1 MSDSAVAHLDA
12 EREKKKQL
20 QARLVATRESGT
32 SKKPETKSAQAGA
45 VGAQTDGSEAKKKS
59 SLESIPDG
67 LALAAAMGI
76 RLVKDQHGA
85 VRVFYKAGQRVE
97 VPLLDSP
104 EVEDL
109 STQYVLDA
117 YGPKGLKQAV
127 EFVGVKLRLAKSH
140 VTDQVKTFLRVGSR
154 TNDFGETEYMLDL
167 GSADGRM
174 VVYGK
179 NGWGVEVNKT
189 VAFLKPD
196 GQCPEPYRFDGP
208 QAAYEFTEQ
217 WLRETRVPEDSHI
230 MLAALFA
237 DWLREDVPHAII
249 DCLGAPGSGK
259 TTLMTDVMN
268 AIDPTASGKSVM
280 TEPNVKNITAVSTQR
295 YLLTI
300 DNSGYLKPDIQD
312 FLCQVV
318 YGTVASE
325 RELYTNHGV
334 SSVSIHRPVAI
345 TSINPAITATDLQA
359 RAVRAHFAPRQT
371 YKVDVTRSKEWQGKL
386 LGALI
391 ELAVAGMQHQST
403 DPNASSKHRLAQFVI
418 FGEGIAKALGHGDGH
433 FDSVYTESK
442 SRVARDYSE
451 GDPVSGG
458 IDLLLQS
465 LERSADK
472 TDNLPSGKVL
482 RQNGRFCI
490 ERSDGSFL
498 AGVTPAA
505 LHAGALKANDIAGR
519 KFVYDGPQFPA
530 NARALTSAM
539 NRLMSTVLRDMGY
552 DVTVKPVGAK
562 SNRLNAYLFRWR
574 RD

>member
-1 MSDSAVAHLDA
+1 
-12 EREKKKQL
+12 
-20 QARLVATRESGT
+20 
-32 SKKPETKSAQAGA
+32 
-45 VGAQTDGSEAKKKS
+45 
-59 SLESIPDG
+59 
-67 LALAAAMGI
+67 
-76 RLVKDQHGA
+76 
-85 VRVFYKAGQRVE
+85 
-97 VPLLDSP
+97 
-104 EVEDL
+104 
-109 STQYVLDA
+109 
-117 YGPKGLKQAV
+117 
-127 EFVGVKLRLAKSH
+127 
-140 VTDQVKTFLRVGSR
+140 
-154 TNDFGETEYMLDL
+154 
-167 GSADGRM
+167 
-174 VVYGK
+174 
-179 NGWGVEVNKT
+179 
-189 VAFLKPD
+189 
-196 GQCPEPYRFDGP
+196 
-208 QAAYEFTEQ
+208 
-217 WLRETRVPEDSHI
+217 
-230 MLAALFA
+230 
-237 DWLREDVPHAII
+237 
-249 DCLGAPGSGK
+249 
-259 TTLMTDVMN
+259 
-268 AIDPTASGKSVM
+268 
-280 TEPNVKNITAVSTQR
+280 
-295 YLLTI
+295 
-300 DNSGYLKPDIQD
+300 
-312 FLCQVV
+312 
-318 YGTVASE
+318 
-325 RELYTNHGV
+325 
-334 SSVSIHRPVAI
+334 
-345 TSINPAITATDLQA
+345 
-359 RAVRAHFAPRQT
+359 
-371 YKVDVTRSKEWQGKL
+371 
-386 LGALI
+386 
-391 ELAVAGMQHQST
+391 MQHQST